1 MVFSFFR
8 KKDSP
13 TPASAKRKPATSKA
27 APKTIAPPVGG
38 IAPKVAVPQARKAS
52 LAPEAAGAAAKKIAP
67 KVAPKAQPQ
76 TSPKKQTLSES
87 GFEVSDSPAE
97 LSGAAEEAAILYAN
111 NQIQPAIAVL
121 LQGVGEKLGSSNRS
135 LWLMLFDLYQLQG
148 MQQEFDDLALDFV
161 VKFER
166 SPPPWRN
173 REKAKAAPKATKP
186 AAAGTASLSG
196 TLTAACKPQLEQLVR
211 TIDSKNQARL
221 DLSKI
226 DGITTEG
233 SALLRETLQNLRKR
247 GAPLSLA
254 GADHLAQVALDAL
267 PTAHGN
273 EKTAPCLLLLE
284 LYQILG
290 KQAEFDDLAVQYAV
304 ETEVSPPS
312 WETAPHW
319 GDEAASQP
327 KPEVEG
333 AQERAAAPGSRFA
346 LTGEMAGSTEP
357 QLRDFVDYAASR
369 IAIEVDM
376 LDLRRMDFV
385 CCGMLLNILTGIRQG
400 GKGVRLIGANEMVF
414 ALCRVMGIDQV
425 ATLVKSKHH

>member
-1 MVFSFFR
+1 MSN
-8 KKDSP
+8 
-13 TPASAKRKPATSKA
+13 TS
-27 APKTIAPPVGG
+27 
-38 IAPKVAVPQARKAS
+38 
-52 LAPEAAGAAAKKIAP
+52 
-67 KVAPKAQPQ
+67 
-76 TSPKKQTLSES
+76 
-87 GFEVSDSPAE
+87 AE

-121 LQGVGEKLGSSNRS
+121 LQGIGEKLGASNRS

-173 REKAKAAPKATKP
+173 QEKARAVPKAAKP
-186 AAAGTASLSG
+186 AAAGTATISG
-196 TLTAACKPQLEQLVR
+196 ILTAACKPQLEQLVR
-211 TIDSKNQARL
+211 TIESKNQARL

-254 GADHLAQVALDAL
+254 GADHLAQVAQDAL
-267 PTAHGN
+267 PTAQDN
-273 EKTAPCLLLLE
+273 EKAGLSLLLLE
-284 LYQILG
+284 LYQVLG
-290 KQAEFDDLAVQYAV
+290 KQAEFDDLAVDYAV

-312 WETAPHW
+312 WEAAPLW
-319 GDEAASQP
+319 CDEAGSQS
-327 KPEVEG
+327 KPE
-333 AQERAAAPGSRFA
+333 QEKALESAATPGNRFA
-346 LTGEMAGSTEP
+346 LTGEMSGSTEP
-357 QLRDFVDYAASR
+357 QLRDLVDYAAPR
-369 IAIEVDM
+369 LAIEVDM
-376 LDLRRMDFV
+376 FDLRRMDFV

-400 GKGVRLIGANEMVF
+400 GKSVRLIGANEMVF